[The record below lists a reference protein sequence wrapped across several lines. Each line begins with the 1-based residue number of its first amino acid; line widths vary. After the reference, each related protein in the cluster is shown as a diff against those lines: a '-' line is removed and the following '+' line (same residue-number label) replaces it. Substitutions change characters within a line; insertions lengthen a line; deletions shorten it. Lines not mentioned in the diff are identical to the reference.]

1 MSTLV
6 DAVLNSNGLPLG
18 SDIPSDYPYRRP
30 ANRSS
35 SRPRGPP
42 SESHGHRSD
51 DEGFPDDEVV
61 GVRGT
66 IRNRPIQSMD
76 RAIPRVV
83 DVTGETVQQN
93 FEEFLEQCAFLD
105 SMRCT

>member
-1 MSTLV
+1 MSSLV
-6 DAVLNSNGLPLG
+6 DAVINSSGLPFD
-18 SDIPSDYPYRRP
+18 SDIPSDLPYHRP
-30 ANRSS
+30 ADQSL

-66 IRNRPIQSMD
+66 VGNRPRQPMD

-93 FEEFLEQCAFLD
+93 FEEFLEQCVPLD
-105 SMRCT
+105 SIRFM